1 MSEYGTGP
9 TPPEGM
15 STEQRQEAA
24 DAAYGRAQSA
34 AAAAGMDAS
43 HRGALSPP

>member
-24 DAAYGRAQSA
+24 DAVRPRPERSCGGGHGCQPRA
-34 AAAAGMDAS
+34 
-43 HRGALSPP
+43 